1 MFGIIKTEQMFYKEG
16 KGSFIMKAKYVIV
29 NKFRFY
35 FIICTFSLLIIVIS
49 SIFIGTEKISSESIQ
64 SNTVYVVK
72 DGDRLWD
79 IAALVDSNED
89 IRQVVRNIRLN
100 NNIASNEYIY
110 PGQKLIIPYQIN
122 TQL

>member
-1 MFGIIKTEQMFYKEG
+1 
-16 KGSFIMKAKYVIV
+16 MKSKYVIV

-79 IAALVDSNED
+79 IAALVNSNED